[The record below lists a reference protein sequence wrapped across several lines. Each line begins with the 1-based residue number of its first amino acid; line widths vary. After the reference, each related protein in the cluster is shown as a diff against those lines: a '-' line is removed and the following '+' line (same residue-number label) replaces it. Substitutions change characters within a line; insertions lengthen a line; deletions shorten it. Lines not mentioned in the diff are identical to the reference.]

1 VAAACVLVATAGFAR
16 ATEATPAATAVATQ
30 PAEALPAL
38 QDKVRT
44 VLATRCAGCHER
56 GWLWSGM
63 TTVFDKT
70 IDLPALLRHPDG
82 ANAGRPDASRLY
94 TVMLSGHARA
104 MPANDPPTP
113 EEIDAVRAWIA
124 SAEPR
129 ASPSCERRQVT
140 LADLGEMLQRLRQPG
155 AAALKGIRF
164 ISLAADHNGCASDGE
179 IAARRAAVHA
189 LMLRLR
195 SSGTALDLPL
205 AADNLPVLA
214 VRLADL
220 GWPAS
225 RWDALA
231 AHADAPQLAD
241 ADLAGAYD
249 TATPLIDAA
258 DLASAAE
265 ALGHSL
271 VLSARDGDAR
281 PMPASLHQ
289 DATLLDLVIAG
300 RTDVDLT
307 RASRDLGLRPA
318 KLDDLLAAVTGPGE
332 GAARALRQ
340 GSISRGA
347 WHGLRRHLT
356 LPGKPGPLRYEPG
369 IHTGATGARLEVHL
383 WSDKRTYRKGELVVL
398 TAQPN
403 RDCHLSV
410 VNVDARG
417 DATVLFPS
425 DSDPDNAVK
434 AGTKVR
440 IPSDI
445 EPYQLRASEVGTE
458 TFVAV
463 CALNRKRML
472 GVDQDFE
479 KQRFSILGDW
489 RQFLLTRATRE
500 QLVGRRDT
508 PRQRRARAKA
518 EAAAAA
524 AVKEPEREARSAISV
539 TVE

>member
-1 VAAACVLVATAGFAR
+1 
-16 ATEATPAATAVATQ
+16 
-30 PAEALPAL
+30 
-38 QDKVRT
+38 
-44 VLATRCAGCHER
+44 
-56 GWLWSGM
+56 
-63 TTVFDKT
+63 
-70 IDLPALLRHPDG
+70 
-82 ANAGRPDASRLY
+82 
-94 TVMLSGHARA
+94 
-104 MPANDPPTP
+104 
-113 EEIDAVRAWIA
+113 
-124 SAEPR
+124 
-129 ASPSCERRQVT
+129 
-140 LADLGEMLQRLRQPG
+140 
-155 AAALKGIRF
+155 
-164 ISLAADHNGCASDGE
+164 LAAQ
-179 IAARRAAVHA
+179 
-189 LMLRLR
+189 
-195 SSGTALDLPL
+195 
-205 AADNLPVLA
+205 
-214 VRLADL
+214 
-220 GWPAS
+220 
-225 RWDALA
+225 
-231 AHADAPQLAD
+231 ADAPQIAD
-241 ADLAGAYD
+241 ADLAEAYD

-271 VLSARDGDAR
+271 VLSVRDDDVR

-300 RTDVDLT
+300 RTDVDLA
-307 RASRDLGLRPA
+307 RAARDLGLSPA
-318 KLDDLLAAVTGPGE
+318 QLDDLLAAVMGQGD

-340 GSISRGA
+340 GTISRRA
-347 WHGLRRHLT
+347 WHALRPYVT
-356 LPGKPGPLRYEPG
+356 LPGKPGPLRYVPG
-369 IHTGATGARLEVHL
+369 VHAQATGARLEVHL
-383 WSDKRTYRKGELVVL
+383 WSDKPTYRKGDLVVL

-410 VNVDARG
+410 VNIDPRG

-425 DSDPDNAVK
+425 DSDPDNAIK

-463 CALNRKRML
+463 CALNRKRMQ

-489 RQFLLTRATRE
+489 RQFLLTRARRE

-524 AVKEPEREARSAISV
+524 ATKEPEREARTAISV